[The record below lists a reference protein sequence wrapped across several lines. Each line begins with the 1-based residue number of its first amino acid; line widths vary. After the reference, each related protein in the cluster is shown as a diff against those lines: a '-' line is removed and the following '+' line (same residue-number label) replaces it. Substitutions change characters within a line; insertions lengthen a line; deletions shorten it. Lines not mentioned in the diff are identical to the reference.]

1 LIPKTIVNGL
11 FLRLIENSL
20 EKNMHPI
27 VIIGS
32 GMAGYTAAREFRKL
46 NPEHELVMICADDAV
61 NYAKPTLSNAL
72 AGKKAPEQIALGDAS
87 KMSDQL
93 KMRIEAQT
101 WVKEIQAEQHQLL
114 LEKDGQQSTQPYSK
128 LVLAVGA
135 NPVRLAIAG
144 DGSDD
149 IHVVNNLDHYKAF
162 RKNLAQHQ
170 DKRVVILGAGLI
182 GCEFANDLQN
192 TEHQVTVIDLAP
204 QPLGRLIPDYVA
216 ASFQEKL
223 EAIGIH
229 FVLGTTVEKV
239 NKVEN
244 GDYQITLANGQSVV
258 ADVVLSAIGLQPNLE
273 LAKAADIHC
282 SRGILTNGHL
292 ETNQAD
298 IYAVGDCAEVNGLL
312 LPYVMPIMQ
321 QARALAKTLNGE
333 QTHVHYPAMPVAVK
347 TPAAPLTVLPAP
359 VGVDVTWETEEL
371 EDGMIAKAVD
381 SQNTLRGFV
390 LLGATAAKQRL
401 SLTKLVPDL
410 IPAAV

>member
-1 LIPKTIVNGL
+1 
-11 FLRLIENSL
+11 
-20 EKNMHPI
+20 MHPI

-72 AGKKAPEQIALGDAS
+72 VGNKAPEQIALGDAI
-87 KMSDQL
+87 KMSTQL
-93 KMRIEAQT
+93 NIRIEAHT
-101 WVKEIQAEQHQLL
+101 WVKEIQAEQHQLI
-114 LEKDGQQSTQPYSK
+114 LEKDGQQSVQPYSK

-149 IHVVNNLDHYKAF
+149 IHVVNNLNDYKTF
-162 RKNLAQHQ
+162 RKNLAKNH

-192 TEHQVTVIDLAP
+192 TEHQVTVIDLASS
-204 QPLGRLIPDYVA
+204 PLGRLIPEHVA
-216 ASFQEKL
+216 SSFQEKL
-223 EAIGIH
+223 EDIGIH

-239 NKVEN
+239 TKIEK
-244 GDYQITLANGQSVV
+244 GDYQITLANGQSVI
-258 ADVVLSAIGLQPNLE
+258 ADIVLSAIGLQPDLT
-273 LAKAADIHC
+273 LANAAGIQC

-292 ETNQAD
+292 ETNLAD
-298 IYAVGDCAEVNGLL
+298 IYAIGDCAEVNGLL

-333 QTHVHYPAMPVAVK
+333 KTHVHYPAMPVAVK

-359 VGVDVTWETEEL
+359 IDVEVTWHTEQL
-371 EDGMIAKAVD
+371 EDGMIATAVD
-381 SQNTLRGFV
+381 SQDVLRGFV

-401 SLTKLVPDL
+401 SLTKQVPDL
-410 IPAAV
+410 IPVAI

>member
-1 LIPKTIVNGL
+1 
-11 FLRLIENSL
+11 
-20 EKNMHPI
+20 MHPI

-72 AGKKAPEQIALGDAS
+72 AGKKAPEQIALGDAN

-101 WVKEIQAEQHQLL
+101 WVKEIQAEQHQLV

-282 SRGILTNGHL
+282 SRGIVTNGHL
-292 ETNQAD
+292 ETSRAD

>member
-1 LIPKTIVNGL
+1 
-11 FLRLIENSL
+11 
-20 EKNMHPI
+20 MHPI

-72 AGKKAPEQIALGDAS
+72 AGKKAPEQIALGDAN

-101 WVKEIQAEQHQLL
+101 WVKEIQAEQHQLV

-244 GDYQITLANGQSVV
+244 GDYQVTLANGQSVV

-292 ETNQAD
+292 ETNQVD

>member
-1 LIPKTIVNGL
+1 
-11 FLRLIENSL
+11 
-20 EKNMHPI
+20 MHPI

-101 WVKEIQAEQHQLL
+101 WVKEIQAEQHQLV
-114 LEKDGQQSTQPYSK
+114 LEKDGQQSIQPYSK